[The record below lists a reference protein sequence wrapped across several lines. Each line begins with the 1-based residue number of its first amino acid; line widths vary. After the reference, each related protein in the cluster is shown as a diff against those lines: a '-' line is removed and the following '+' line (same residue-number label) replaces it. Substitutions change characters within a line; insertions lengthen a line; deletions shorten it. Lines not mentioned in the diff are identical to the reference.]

1 VSLNIKFKITTLFV
15 LLVTAILLLL
25 SFSVYYF
32 ASLERLDAFRKR
44 LKSRANSSAQFFAL
58 FGDNDSTR
66 MLMNQ
71 FDSALSFALPRK
83 SVIIY
88 DDNNGHVYRY
98 NENEEDSLAP
108 DADVLRSARK
118 QKEYYYSV
126 GDRDAIAIYHTD
138 STADAGSI
146 LNNNFVVI
154 AAAYDEDG
162 WERLGKFKDILIVSF
177 FIGIGTTLI
186 VGYVFSMQLVKPIAQ
201 IIHEVKDISSYNL
214 SHQIRAGTGHDE
226 LSQLASTFNDLL
238 SRLQESFI
246 IQRRFISN
254 ASHELSTP
262 LTSML
267 SQLEVALQKDRSPE
281 EYRQVMLSIREDVQQ
296 MRQLT
301 KSLLEIARTGAE
313 GSIELS
319 EVRIDEVLFKV
330 VASVQKISPDY
341 RVEVHFNDFPEDE
354 KSFLVFGNSDLLYS
368 SLQNIVENGCKYSP
382 DSVSW
387 LTLSFQNDEVIIE
400 VRNKGDVI
408 AEEEIKNIF
417 HPFYRA
423 NASADIKGFG
433 LGLALAR
440 RIIHLHKGEIHV
452 QSDIATGTVF
462 RIVLPSLKA
471 FTYR

>member
-1 VSLNIKFKITTLFV
+1 LNIKIKITTLFV
-15 LLVTAILLLL
+15 LLVTAILLLI

-32 ASLERLDAFRKR
+32 ASLERTNAFRKR
-44 LKSRANSSAQFFAL
+44 LKGRANSSAQFVTM

-66 MLMNQ
+66 SLMNQ
-71 FDSALSFALPRK
+71 FDSALAFTLPRK
-83 SVIIY
+83 SVIVY
-88 DDNNGHVYRY
+88 DDSNHQVYNY
-98 NENEEDSLAP
+98 HENPGDTLAVP
-108 DADVLRSARK
+108 VEILRTVRT
-118 QKEYYYSV
+118 QKEIYFTP
-126 GDRDAIAIYHTD
+126 GDRDAIAIYHSD
-138 STADAGSI
+138 STKNIVVVAASYDA
-146 LNNNFVVI
+146 
-154 AAAYDEDG
+154 DG
-162 WERLGKFKDILIVSF
+162 WQRLGRFKDILIISF

-186 VGYVFSMQLVKPIAQ
+186 VGYVFSVQLVKPIKE

-214 SHQIRAGTGHDE
+214 SHHIKAGTGHDE
-226 LSQLASTFNDLL
+226 LSQLANTFNDLL
-238 SRLQESFI
+238 NRLQESFI

-267 SQLEVALQKDRSPE
+267 SQLEVTLHKDRSPE
-281 EYRQVMLSIREDVQQ
+281 EYRQVMQSIREDVQQ

-330 VASVQKISPDY
+330 VASVQKISPEY
-341 RVEVHFNDFPEDE
+341 KVEVHFNEFPEDE
-354 KSFLVFGNSDLLYS
+354 KSFLVFGNGDLLYS

-382 DSVSW
+382 DFISW
-387 LTLSFQNDEVIIE
+387 LTLGFENEEVIVE
-400 VRNKGDVI
+400 VKNKGDVI

-417 HPFYRA
+417 QPFYRA
-423 NASADIKGFG
+423 TASADIKGFG

-440 RIIHLHKGEIHV
+440 RIIHLHKGTITV

-462 RIVLPSLKA
+462 RIALPSVKA

>member
-1 VSLNIKFKITTLFV
+1 MILNIKFKITTLFV

-32 ASLERLDAFRKR
+32 ASLERLEAFQKR
-44 LKSRANSSAQFFAL
+44 LKGRANSSAQFFTL

-66 MLMNQ
+66 ILMNQ
-71 FDSALSFALPRK
+71 FDSALAFALPRK
-83 SVIIY
+83 SVVVYDNQNKPVYIY
-88 DDNNGHVYRY
+88 H
-98 NENEEDSLAP
+98 ENPADSLI
-108 DADVLRSARK
+108 ADLNVLHQARLRN
-118 QKEYYYSV
+118 EYYFTS
-126 GDRDAIAIYHTD
+126 GDRDAIAIYHRD
-138 STADAGSI
+138 SIDNI
-146 LNNNFVVI
+146 VVI
-154 AAAYDEDG
+154 AASYDQDG
-162 WERLGKFKDILIVSF
+162 WERLGRFKDILVISF
-177 FIGIGTTLI
+177 FIGIGSTLI
-186 VGYVFSMQLVKPIAQ
+186 VGYVFSVQLVKPITQ

-226 LSQLASTFNDLL
+226 LSQLANTFNDLL
-238 SRLQESFI
+238 SRLEDSFL

-267 SQLEVALQKDRSPE
+267 SQLEVTLQKDRSPE

-313 GSIELS
+313 GSIQLS

-330 VASVQKISPDY
+330 VAAVQKISPDY
-341 RVEVHFNDFPEDE
+341 KVEVHFNDFPEDE

-382 DSVSW
+382 DHLSW
-387 LTLSFQNDEVIIE
+387 LNLSFENEEVVVEVI
-400 VRNKGDVI
+400 NKGDVI

-417 HPFYRA
+417 QPFYRA
-423 NASADIKGFG
+423 TASADIKGFG
-433 LGLALAR
+433 LGLALAK
-440 RIIHLHKGEIHV
+440 RIIHMHKGTIQVE
-452 QSDIATGTVF
+452 SDIATGTVF
-462 RIVLPSLKA
+462 RIKLPSIRA